1 MNKIGRIIGVVAV
14 IGLLAGAIIASM
26 QKPAAGGSVWDK
38 DTTLGSQEAKNHFII
53 YSDILCPYCVAFENA
68 MIEHE
73 EELQEYIKKHDILIE
88 VRLSDFLYEY
98 GESRPINSR
107 YSAVATFCAKKE
119 GKFWDYYN
127 NAITTVW
134 NSYFKTGG
142 KAAFMEMQSL
152 DKDYWISL
160 GKEVGLGESFE
171 TCVRNDN
178 TLDEVIKTASK
189 TAKAVDGGMPYFK
202 FNNFSQSGFDMSWG
216 WDYVLKYFE
225 AGLSSK

>member
-1 MNKIGRIIGVVAV
+1 MNKVGRIFGVVAV
-14 IGLLAGAIIASM
+14 VGVLVAAIFFSM

-38 DTTLGSQEAKNHFII
+38 DTTLGKQDAKNHFII

-68 MIEHE
+68 MMEHE
-73 EELQEYIKKHDILIE
+73 EELKEYIEKHDILIE

-98 GESRPINSR
+98 GEMQPINSR

-127 NAITTVW
+127 HTISEVW
-134 NSYFKTGG
+134 NSYFKVSG
-142 KAAFMEMQSL
+142 KAAFTEMQSL

-160 GKEVGLGESFE
+160 GKEVGLGDSFE
-171 TCVRNDN
+171 TCVRNDE
-178 TLDEVIKTASK
+178 TLSEVTKTASK
-189 TAKAVDGGMPYFK
+189 TAKAIDGGMPYFK
-202 FNNFSQSGFDMSWG
+202 FNNYATSGFDLSWG

>member
-1 MNKIGRIIGVVAV
+1 MNKVGRIIGVVAV
-14 IGLLAGAIIASM
+14 IGLIAGAIIASM

-38 DTTLGSQEAKNHFII
+38 ETTLGSQEAKNHFII

-98 GESRPINSR
+98 GESKPINSR
-107 YSAVATFCAKKE
+107 YSAVATFCAKRE

-134 NSYFKTGG
+134 NSYFKTSG

-216 WDYVLKYFE
+216 WEYVLKYFE

>member
-1 MNKIGRIIGVVAV
+1 MNKVGRIIGVVAV
-14 IGLLAGAIIASM
+14 IGLITGAIIASM

-38 DTTLGSQEAKNHFII
+38 ETTLGSQEAKNHFII

-98 GESRPINSR
+98 GESKPINSR
-107 YSAVATFCAKKE
+107 YSAVATFCAKRE

-134 NSYFKTGG
+134 NSYFKTSG

-216 WDYVLKYFE
+216 WEYVLQYFE
-225 AGLSSK
+225 AGLKSK

>member
-14 IGLLAGAIIASM
+14 IGLIAGAIIASM

-38 DTTLGSQEAKNHFII
+38 ETTLGSQEAKNHFII

-98 GESRPINSR
+98 GESKPINSR
-107 YSAVATFCAKKE
+107 YSAVATFCAKRE

-127 NAITTVW
+127 NVITTVW
-134 NSYFKTGG
+134 NSYFKTSG

-216 WDYVLKYFE
+216 WEYVLKYFE

>member
-38 DTTLGSQEAKNHFII
+38 DTILGSQEAKNHFII

-134 NSYFKTGG
+134 NSYFKTSG

-178 TLDEVIKTASK
+178 TLDEVIKTAS
-189 TAKAVDGGMPYFK
+189 
-202 FNNFSQSGFDMSWG
+202 SLRCCSRR
-216 WDYVLKYFE
+216 YVHHLTLCEESEFMC
-225 AGLSSK
+225 

>member
-1 MNKIGRIIGVVAV
+1 MNKVGRIIGVVAV
-14 IGLLAGAIIASM
+14 IGLIAGAIIASM

-38 DTTLGSQEAKNHFII
+38 ETTLGSQEAKNHFII

-98 GESRPINSR
+98 GESKPINSR
-107 YSAVATFCAKKE
+107 YSAVATFCAKRE

-134 NSYFKTGG
+134 NSYFKTSG

-152 DKDYWISL
+152 NKDYWISL

-216 WDYVLKYFE
+216 WEYVLKYFE